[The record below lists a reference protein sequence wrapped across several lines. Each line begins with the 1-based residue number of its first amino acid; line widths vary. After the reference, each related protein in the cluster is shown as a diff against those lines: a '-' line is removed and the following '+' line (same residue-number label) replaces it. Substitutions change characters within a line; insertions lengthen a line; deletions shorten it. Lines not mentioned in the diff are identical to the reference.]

1 MSAYSSQYPDVPI
14 DPAIQRFFETF
25 YKLSDTPDAH
35 QAYAELFTEH
45 GTLIIG
51 SKVSKGQPEIL
62 AFRQVMW
69 EHVASR
75 SHKPLKVFPFGQHAD
90 EMMLY
95 GTVGFGMK
103 NGKSNELDWAA
114 RAHLVKEGG
123 EMKLDYYQVYLDT
136 AAQAASR

>member
-1 MSAYSSQYPDVPI
+1 
-14 DPAIQRFFETF
+14 
-25 YKLSDTPDAH
+25 
-35 QAYAELFTEH
+35 
-45 GTLIIG
+45 
-51 SKVSKGQPEIL
+51 
-62 AFRQVMW
+62 MW

-123 EMKLDYYQVYLDT
+123 EMKLDYYQVYLVRIT
-136 AAQAASR
+136 FRTGENNSILLTL